1 MLMKLESYLK
11 IGILQKHGRRRQ
23 ANRMMTMC
31 DLAVNHVVV
40 DLFVHLNLIDLSMI

>member
-1 MLMKLESYLK
+1 MLMILESYLK
-11 IGILQKHGRRRQ
+11 IGIFTEQGRKRQ

-40 DLFVHLNLIDLSMI
+40 DFVCPFESYRSFL